1 MAAGHRAGF
10 FGTGKGK
17 DRSPAPGK
25 EKKINPWYLEQL
37 HLRIEEQQQIL
48 ARHKNDLESIHFQLS
63 DSATYNDQGRVQSLQ
78 KEMSS
83 LEEQIQAIQ
92 TRLNELEDQ
101 YLIQSYE
108 ES

>member
-1 MAAGHRAGF
+1 V
-10 FGTGKGK
+10 
-17 DRSPAPGK
+17 
-25 EKKINPWYLEQL
+25 L
-37 HLRIEEQQQIL
+37 
-48 ARHKNDLESIHFQLS
+48 
-63 DSATYNDQGRVQSLQ
+63 SLQ